1 MQLTKNFKL
10 SEFTDSDT
18 ATAKGIDN
26 TPTDEHLENIK
37 FVAEQLQLIR
47 NTYKQPINISSGY
60 RCEELNTEVNGS
72 KSSQHMQG
80 LAVDINQGSRTKNH
94 NLFLIV
100 KRMMKVG
107 LKVHQL
113 IDEQNFNWI
122 HIGFK
127 QDNPRGEI
135 KHLK

>member
-60 RCEELNTEVNGS
+60 RCEELNTAVNGS
-72 KSSQHMQG
+72 KTSQHMQG

-113 IDEQNFNWI
+113 IDEKNFNWI

-127 QDNPRGEI
+127 QNNPRGEI

>member
-60 RCEELNTEVNGS
+60 RCEELNTAVNGS
-72 KSSQHMQG
+72 KTSQHMQG

-113 IDEQNFNWI
+113 IDEKNFNWI

>member
-10 SEFTDSDT
+10 EEFIKSNT

-26 TPTDEHLENIK
+26 TPTEEQLENIK

-47 NTYKQPINISSGY
+47 NTYKQPIYITSGF
-60 RCEELNTEVNGS
+60 RSEKLNNAVGGS
-72 KSSQHMQG
+72 KTSQHMDG

-107 LKVHQL
+107 LQVHQL
-113 IDEQNFNWI
+113 IDEQNFSWI

-127 QDNPRGEI
+127 QDNPRREI

>member
-10 SEFTDSDT
+10 EEFIKSNT

-26 TPTDEHLENIK
+26 TPTEEQLENIK

-47 NTYKQPINISSGY
+47 NTYKQPIYITSGF
-60 RCEELNTEVNGS
+60 RSEKLNNAVGGS
-72 KSSQHMQG
+72 KTSQHMDG
-80 LAVDINQGSRTKNH
+80 LAVDINQGSKTRNH
-94 NLFLIV
+94 NLFLII

-107 LKVHQL
+107 LQVHQL
-113 IDEQNFNWI
+113 IDENNFNWI